1 MILSWLLGGLPAQ
14 AKHVSAV
21 VLERHDDVCM
31 GLDEAE
37 CCAQKLQIA
46 GFRATGDQLP
56 RATKTPVRLSCSAPA
71 KVFPET
77 SCRLLALARGFNAK
91 EASALCA
98 PGQLAKRCH
107 DDASCKQCV
116 NDLGKLDWKAP
127 HRACAAVT
135 FVEPHVASSRVK
147 VVKVTRRLDGT
158 LVTTTPTGDGIRVQ
172 HTDVR

>member
-1 MILSWLLGGLPAQ
+1 MQIAPLLFLMSWLLGGMPAQ
-14 AKHVSAV
+14 TKQVSAV
-21 VLERHDDVCM
+21 VMERHDDVCM

-46 GFRATGDQLP
+46 SFRATGDQLP
-56 RATKTPVRLSCSAPA
+56 RATKTPVRLSCSTPE

-91 EASALCA
+91 DASALCA
-98 PGQLAKRCH
+98 PGQLAKRCQ

-135 FVEPHVASSRVK
+135 FVEPPAASSGPK
-147 VVKVTRRLDGT
+147 VVKVTHRRDGT
-158 LVTTTPTGDGIRVQ
+158 LVTTVDSAR
-172 HTDVR
+172 